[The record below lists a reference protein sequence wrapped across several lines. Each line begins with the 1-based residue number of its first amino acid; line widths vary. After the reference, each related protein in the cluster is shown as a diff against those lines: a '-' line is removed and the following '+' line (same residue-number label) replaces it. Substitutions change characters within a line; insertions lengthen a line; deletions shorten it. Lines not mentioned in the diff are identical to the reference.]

1 MKKQLKLEAER
12 QRTIVRDV
20 IWPTLLANAKNV
32 KDAKNICKA
41 FVLGMDT
48 VFQMELKKR
57 MEERSKEPLETLK
70 LDDYMTTGDAYQTE
84 WQLLAALKNES
95 IATSKGLIEGMGKEL
110 DRLTEKELLD
120 RPLDSLKTEF
130 L

>member
-1 MKKQLKLEAER
+1 MKKQLKQEAER

-20 IWPTLLANAKNV
+20 VWPIFLANAKNV

-70 LDDYMTTGDAYQTE
+70 LDDFMTSGDAYKTE
-84 WQLLAALKNES
+84 WELLNALSKES
-95 IATSKGLIEGMGKEL
+95 IATAKGLIEGMGKEIE
-110 DRLTEKELLD
+110 RLTDKELLD
-120 RPLDSLKTEF
+120 RPLDSLRTEF